1 VWLALGDRSGELAAA
16 AEEAGV
22 MVRPFPGD
30 GVRVSIGEP
39 AANDVLVSVAARFA
53 GS

>member
-1 VWLALGDRSGELAAA
+1 
-16 AEEAGV
+16 

-39 AANDVLVSVAARFA
+39 PANDVLLDVAARFRSA
-53 GS
+53 R